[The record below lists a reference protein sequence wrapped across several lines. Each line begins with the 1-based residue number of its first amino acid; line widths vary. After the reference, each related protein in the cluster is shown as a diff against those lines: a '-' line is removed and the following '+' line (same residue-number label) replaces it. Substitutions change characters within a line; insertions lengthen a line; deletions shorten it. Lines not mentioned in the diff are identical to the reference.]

1 MTSGRSSIR
10 YLLAGIGGSALTAGF
25 DYHTLRNLL
34 ATTRPRWPLR
44 GSEAAPHRSYRG
56 QGIRTDRAE
65 PAGALFLISSGCPGH
80 RLAAGEL
87 CGIDPGPTALVLQ
100 LPGMVAA
107 PRIRQSNAISLP
119 GALGA
124 TRRPSTPASGDE
136 PSSPFSAF
144 YRAVPGPTARPAG
157 WRVILSLCHRP
168 PPFPYHYKCPFDLA
182 DLAMARIS
190 RHAGDDAPPKY
201 SWL

>member
-1 MTSGRSSIR
+1 MLASATIHYETSLPPPRRDGPCGERRQPHTAPIEARVFALIRRNRPAPCSLSRLVPYLEWMPGSPFSGRR
-10 YLLAGIGGSALTAGF
+10 ALR
-25 DYHTLRNLL
+25 H
-34 ATTRPRWPLR
+34 RPRP
-44 GSEAAPHRSYRG
+44 
-56 QGIRTDRAE
+56 DRAR
-65 PAGALFLISSGCPGH
+65 SSTPGH
-80 RLAAGEL
+80 G
-87 CGIDPGPTALVLQ
+87 CG
-100 LPGMVAA
+100 

-190 RHAGDDAPPKY
+190 RHAGDDTPPKY